1 MEDQAFTQSEGEGA
15 GGKEERGSFF
25 LSGGVL
31 WATLLQGS
39 EKASFKGRLDLGDNG
54 MLDDEGF

>member
-1 MEDQAFTQSEGEGA
+1 MKERELGVRKREDL
-15 GGKEERGSFF
+15 SFF

-39 EKASFKGRLDLGDNG
+39 EKASFKGGLDFGNNG
-54 MLDDEGF
+54 MLDDEGFKP

>member
-1 MEDQAFTQSEGEGA
+1 MHTV
-15 GGKEERGSFF
+15 KEKELGVRKRERDLSFF

-39 EKASFKGRLDLGDNG
+39 EKASLKGRLDLGDNG